1 MSKSIVISSGH
12 GKYVRGASGYL
23 DEVDEARKVV
33 EQVAQELRSAGVT
46 VKTFHD
52 DTSDDQSENLST
64 IVNYHN
70 KQSRDLDVSCHFNA
84 YQTTSKPMG
93 CECLYVTQSELSADL
108 AKAMATAQGL
118 PNRGGKYR
126 GDLYFLNNTHEPAVL
141 LEVCFVDSSTDA
153 DHYKN
158 AFDEVCR
165 VIAET
170 LAGIKIGAP
179 PIEPPVEPEEPGPS
193 PEPETP
199 VVEIDVRATGNVRV
213 IINGQEIQI
222 EVGGIPANQRD
233 VITTVFGGKADQ
245 EYSSYGPYDSQGRG
259 PFLNDKDLYVALPW
273 KFTGERPQVKV
284 YNRETGKSAVGDIM
298 DVGPWFTDDSYF
310 DTGLRPLAEVC
321 YMNGTE
327 CPRGPNE
334 GKVPNGAGI
343 DVSPGMAKALGFS
356 GKATVDWEFLD

>member
-12 GKYVRGASGYL
+12 GKYIRGASGYL

-33 EQVAQELRSAGVT
+33 EQVAQDLRSAGVG

-153 DHYKN
+153 EHYRQ

-170 LAGIKIGAP
+170 LAGIKISAP
-179 PIEPPVEPEEPGPS
+179 PIEPPVEPVEPVA
-193 PEPETP
+193 PETP

-222 EVGGIPANQRD
+222 AVAGIPANQRD
-233 VITTVFGGKADQ
+233 VISTVFGGKADQ

-259 PFLNDKDLYVALPW
+259 PFLNDTDLYVSLPW

-327 CPRGPNE
+327 CPRGPNQ

-343 DVSPGMAKALGFS
+343 DVSPAMAKALGFS
-356 GKATVDWEFLD
+356 GKATVDWVFLD

>member
-33 EQVAQELRSAGVT
+33 EQVAQDLRSAGVT

-70 KQSRDLDVSCHFNA
+70 KQSRDLDVSVHFNA

-108 AKAMATAQGL
+108 AKAMATAQSL

-153 DHYKN
+153 EHYEN

-170 LAGIKIGAP
+170 LCGQPIGA
-179 PIEPPVEPEEPGPS
+179 PIEPPVEPVEPEEPSPS
-193 PEPETP
+193 PETP
-199 VVEIDVRATGNVRV
+199 VVEFTIKATGRVNV
-213 IINGQEIQI
+213 IINGHMIEID
-222 EVGGIPANQRD
+222 VSGIPANQRD
-233 VITTVFGGKADQ
+233 IITTVFGGAGDPNH
-245 EYSSYGPYDSQGRG
+245 SAYGGDE
-259 PFLNDKDLYVALPW
+259 FLNDTDLYVAMPW

-284 YNRETGKSAVGDIM
+284 YNRETGKSAVGEIM
-298 DVGPWFTDDSYF
+298 DVGPWFIDDAYW

-356 GKATVDWEFLD
+356 GKAIVDWHFLD

>member
-1 MSKSIVISSGH
+1 MNIVISSGH

-33 EQVAQELRSAGVT
+33 EQVAQLLRSAGVG

-70 KQSRDLDVSCHFNA
+70 KQSRELDVSVHFNA

-93 CECLYVTQSELSADL
+93 CECLYVTQDELSADL
-108 AKAMATAQGL
+108 AKAMATAQSL

-153 DHYKN
+153 EHYQK
-158 AFDEVCR
+158 AFDQVCH

-170 LAGIKIGAP
+170 LSGLTIGAP
-179 PIEPPVEPEEPGPS
+179 PVEPPIEPIEPVPPTEA
-193 PEPETP
+193 ETP
-199 VVEIDVRATGNVRV
+199 VVEFTIKATGKVNV
-213 IINGQEIQI
+213 IINGHTIEID
-222 EVGGIPANQRD
+222 VGGIPANQRD
-233 VITTVFGGKADQ
+233 VITTVFGGETDQ
-245 EYSSYGPYDSQGRG
+245 EYSAYDGDL
-259 PFLNDKDLYVALPW
+259 FLDDEDMYVALPW
-273 KFTGERPQVKV
+273 KFTGDRPQVRV
-284 YNRETGKSAVGDIM
+284 YNRETGKSAIGDIL
-298 DVGPWFTDDSYF
+298 DVGPWFIDNAYW
-310 DTGLRPLAEVC
+310 DTSLRPLAELC
-321 YMNGTE
+321 YMNGIP
-327 CPRGPNE
+327 CPHGPNE

-343 DVSPGMAKALGFS
+343 DVSPAMAKALGFE
-356 GKATVDWEFLD
+356 GKAVVDWEFLD